1 MYYLRLSLPVILVI
15 FILGAKPRKA
25 KGQDPDKVKT
35 KTEKTHIAVIECDDG
50 DIVKIDTI
58 IISSADEDFDHA
70 YIITSDNGK
79 KERVRVKLL
88 SSEND
93 SWAIITEDDEDGDE
107 VTTISIRKKDGKD
120 GEKRYILKKKS
131 KDKDKKGERK

>member
-1 MYYLRLSLPVILVI
+1 MKRVMYYLRLALPVILVI

-58 IISSADEDFDHA
+58 IISSADEDFDFVYDYDFEFDTSMVSKNCAAIKLKMDSKGHA
-70 YIITSDNGK
+70 YIISTDEGGEKHKRVKLMTSDN
-79 KERVRVKLL
+79 
-88 SSEND
+88 D
-93 SWAIITEDDEDGDE
+93 SG
-107 VTTISIRKKDGKD
+107 
-120 GEKRYILKKKS
+120 L
-131 KDKDKKGERK
+131 